1 MKIYSEMS
9 NWGKILLFC
18 LLFLVVVVLVK
29 NVSARRK
36 EGYEQRD
43 NETKGEK
50 FILKE
55 GNNIY
60 DDFYISIYDDLFYS
74 NMKDDYE
81 IGQIINKTGPTSE
94 SRILDIGSGTG
105 LLSLMLAQQSTAHIT
120 AIEIEE
126 GAFNQTASNF
136 DLSPWKERLD
146 VVHTSIQNYAAD
158 DKKQL
163 FDCIITNPP
172 FYEQDLNSP
181 DNAKNL
187 ASHSTALP
195 WDELVKSVATLLQ
208 ENGAWYVLVPT
219 LRAYTMQK
227 LALMNGLQLSEEC
240 LMYND
245 AKHLPI
251 RAMLKFVKQKEAV
264 IQRKKIIIKNAD
276 QSYTAEFSSYLK
288 DYYLHL

>member
-1 MKIYSEMS
+1 MHQEHTAMKVCTDAC
-9 NWGKILLFC
+9 LFGAWAAAD
-18 LLFLVVVVLVK
+18 VQIQTAK
-29 NVSARRK
+29 N
-36 EGYEQRD
+36 
-43 NETKGEK
+43 
-50 FILKE
+50 
-55 GNNIY
+55 
-60 DDFYISIYDDLFYS
+60 
-74 NMKDDYE
+74 
-81 IGQIINKTGPTSE
+81 
-94 SRILDIGSGTG
+94 ILDIGSGTG
-105 LLSLMLAQQSTAHIT
+105 LLSLMLAQQTSAHIT
-120 AIEIEE
+120 AIEMEA
-126 GAFNQTASNF
+126 GAFEQTKANF
-136 DLSPWKERLD
+136 ELSPWKERLD
-146 VVHTSIQNYAAD
+146 AIHNSIQDYASNNN
-158 DKKQL
+158 QNL

-208 ENGAWYVLVPT
+208 ENGTWYVLVPT

>member
-1 MKIYSEMS
+1 MHQEHTAMKVCTDAC
-9 NWGKILLFC
+9 LFGAWAAAD
-18 LLFLVVVVLVK
+18 VQIQTAK
-29 NVSARRK
+29 N
-36 EGYEQRD
+36 
-43 NETKGEK
+43 
-50 FILKE
+50 
-55 GNNIY
+55 
-60 DDFYISIYDDLFYS
+60 
-74 NMKDDYE
+74 
-81 IGQIINKTGPTSE
+81 
-94 SRILDIGSGTG
+94 ILDIGSGTG
-105 LLSLMLAQQSTAHIT
+105 LLSLMLAQQTSAHIT
-120 AIEIEE
+120 AIEMEA
-126 GAFNQTASNF
+126 GAFEQTKANF
-136 DLSPWKERLD
+136 ELSPWKERLD
-146 VVHTSIQNYAAD
+146 AIHNSIQDYASNN
-158 DKKQL
+158 KHNL

>member
-1 MKIYSEMS
+1 MHQEHTAMKVCTDAC
-9 NWGKILLFC
+9 LFGAWAAAD
-18 LLFLVVVVLVK
+18 VQIQTAK
-29 NVSARRK
+29 N
-36 EGYEQRD
+36 
-43 NETKGEK
+43 
-50 FILKE
+50 
-55 GNNIY
+55 
-60 DDFYISIYDDLFYS
+60 
-74 NMKDDYE
+74 
-81 IGQIINKTGPTSE
+81 
-94 SRILDIGSGTG
+94 ILDIGSGTG

-120 AIEIEE
+120 AIEIEAD
-126 GAFNQTASNF
+126 AFQQTKANF

-146 VVHTSIQNYAAD
+146 VIHNSIQDYASNNN
-158 DKKQL
+158 QNL

-208 ENGAWYVLVPT
+208 ENGTWYVLVPT